1 MVRLLMAGEARSTRV
16 SVRLTPRAGRDEVLG
31 FDGEVLRV
39 RVAAPP
45 VDGRANE
52 ALTRLLA
59 ARLGVSHG
67 AVEVV
72 GGHTARAKVVAVDGL
87 DPAEV
92 RARLGG

>member
-1 MVRLLMAGEARSTRV
+1 MPADARSTRI

-31 FDGEVLRV
+31 FEGDVLRV

-52 ALTRLLA
+52 ALMRLLA
-59 ARLGVSHG
+59 SRLGVPHS

-72 GGHTARAKVVAVDGL
+72 GGHTARQKVVAIDGL
-87 DPAEV
+87 NAPEV
-92 RARLGG
+92 HARLDVAR